1 MPRLVSAQL
10 PAVPYHL
17 TIGTQTQ
24 ASHQPPCCSAL
35 LCPNK
40 RHHVCPLKS
49 IGMESCTA
57 AFTERSSS
65 IMLVHMTLSLSST
78 HPRSSVQRSASQ
90 VKCWHS
96 TRFPLPA
103 CLTGHSH
110 RSHTQATRKS
120 HYSALHDA
128 APCSHKHGRP
138 WHHMALGASTSSQVK
153 TPPAPWRSA
162 QEIPIHTQQT
172 NKHVL
177 LQYTYTT
184 TAHRSSSSCS
194 PLTNHSYI

>member
-65 IMLVHMTLSLSST
+65 IMLVHMTLSLSLINAST
-78 HPRSSVQRSASQ
+78 FISSKKRLTSQ
-90 VKCWHS
+90 VLAQHKIPATCLPH
-96 TRFPLPA
+96 RPLSQVSH
-103 CLTGHSH
+103 TGHAKKATTLLCTMP
-110 RSHTQATRKS
+110 RRAHTSTAG
-120 HYSALHDA
+120 
-128 APCSHKHGRP
+128 HGITWP
-138 WHHMALGASTSSQVK
+138 
-153 TPPAPWRSA
+153 
-162 QEIPIHTQQT
+162 
-172 NKHVL
+172 
-177 LQYTYTT
+177 
-184 TAHRSSSSCS
+184 
-194 PLTNHSYI
+194 